1 MTDVPAGA
9 VNEVNEKALARRVK
23 DHVVGRRHEFFAI
36 VHPGFEAT
44 ACREL
49 AGLGI
54 AAPRIQGS
62 GGVEFSGK
70 LDDAWRVNLGAG
82 TASRVLLRLCE
93 FKATGFGEF
102 RAKLADF
109 PWELHLADGARVTF
123 SIHAGRS
130 RLWHEGKLEA
140 EAARAIAERLA
151 VHGRRASFSEK
162 ADGSPSGRQTV
173 FLRLDENRCQASLD
187 TSGELLYRRGHG
199 KFVEQAPLR
208 ETLACSVLRAATLEH
223 YRVLIDPFCGSGTF
237 ALEAGAIFTGRPV
250 NFDRFFAFQDWP
262 SFKLARFQHVKAE
275 LEREFK
281 EKALTGAHKIYCS
294 DIDPKAV
301 ATAGHNVEQSGIA
314 PLVEIDQADFFRL
327 HPPACA
333 PADVLLVMNPPYG
346 ARQELGGDI
355 ASFYR
360 QIGDKVRRDYAGC
373 GYAIIVPGL
382 ELEKALGLPH
392 EQKILFHN
400 GGIGVAL
407 LIHRPAGNP

>member
-1 MTDVPAGA
+1 MTDTPVGA

-49 AGLGI
+49 ALLGI

-62 GGVEFSGK
+62 GGIEFSGK

-82 TASRVLLRLCE
+82 TVSRVLMRLGE

-109 PWELHLADGARVTF
+109 PWELHLANGARVAF

-130 RLWHEGKLEA
+130 RLWHEGKLEE

-151 VHGRRASFSEK
+151 VHGRRVLFAEK
-162 ADGSPSGRQTV
+162 AEDAPTGRQTV
-173 FLRLDENRCQASLD
+173 FLRMDENRCQASLD

-199 KFVEQAPLR
+199 KFVERAPLR
-208 ETLACSVLRAATLEH
+208 ETLACSVLRAAALER
-223 YRVLIDPFCGSGTF
+223 YRVVIDPFCGSGTF
-237 ALEAGAIFTGRPV
+237 ALEAGAIFAGRPA
-250 NFDRFFAFQDWP
+250 NHDRSFAFQDWP
-262 SFKLARFQHVKAE
+262 SFKLARFQHLKDE
-275 LEREFK
+275 LEKQMIERSPAGE
-281 EKALTGAHKIYCS
+281 HKIYCS

-301 ATAGHNVEQSGIA
+301 ATAGRNVEHYGLN
-314 PLVEIDQADFFRL
+314 PLVEIDQADFFHL
-327 HPPACA
+327 HPPAGD
-333 PADVLLVMNPPYG
+333 PANVLLVMNPPYG

>member
-1 MTDVPAGA
+1 MTDIPAGPL
-9 VNEVNEKALARRVK
+9 NEKALARRVK

-44 ACREL
+44 ACLEL

-54 AAPRIQGS
+54 ATPKIQGS

-70 LDDAWRVNLGAG
+70 LDDAWRVNLGSG
-82 TASRVLLRLCE
+82 TASRVLMRLCE
-93 FKATGFGEF
+93 FKATGFSEF

-109 PWELHLADGARVTF
+109 PWELHFADGARVAF
-123 SIHAGRS
+123 SMHAGRS
-130 RLWHEGKLEA
+130 RLWHEGKLEE
-140 EAARAIAERLA
+140 EAARAIKERLA
-151 VHGRRASFSEK
+151 VHGRRVSFAEGTEGEP
-162 ADGSPSGRQTV
+162 AGRQTV
-173 FLRLDENRCQASLD
+173 FVRMDENRCQASLD
-187 TSGELLYRRGHG
+187 TSGELLYRRGRG

-208 ETLACSVLRAATLEH
+208 ETLACSVLRAAALER
-223 YRVLIDPFCGSGTF
+223 YRVVLDPFCGSGTF
-237 ALEAGAIFTGRPV
+237 ALEAGAIYSGRPV
-250 NFDRFFAFQDWP
+250 NLDRSFAFQEWP
-262 SFKLARFQHVKAE
+262 SFKPARFQFVKAG

-281 EKALTGAHKIYCS
+281 EKAPAGAHKIYCS

-301 ATAGHNVEQSGIA
+301 ATAGRNVERSGLA
-314 PLVEIDQADFFRL
+314 PRVEIDQADFFRL
-327 HPPACA
+327 HPPAGD

-346 ARQELGGDI
+346 ARQEHGSDI

-407 LIHRPAGNP
+407 LIKHSTHVRK